1 MCTRGFSRVHPALQ
15 PRASQVSS
23 LCYTHDGAMLI
34 SAGRDHRVRLWE
46 AESGLNTLTH
56 FAGARNSAS
65 ACKQLGVC
73 AERGTQATHPVPPHM
88 HAHHAPP
95 CARAPRS
102 ALCTHVCTH
111 QARAC
116 VQAARLYFPT
126 GEGLVEYELSSGRRL
141 RVLKGH
147 FGATTCCAADPHAP
161 RVFSGGED
169 GALNAWTPPPCG
181 LRRPAPAEPFEVRPF
196 GKRPA
201 LEPPAERGGGSGH
214 EAAALGGYGLV
225 AARGGTACVQAPAY
239 RGLEATAL
247 SGEGGRAT
255 GRLSA
260 INAASAAAIE
270 PVRDAAQPPH
280 ASSSSARP
288 AVAVEDVDA
297 WSDDEEYA
305 APPAASAERRRGR
318 GQRAGPGA
326 GGGARAGGD
335 ALAHKRRRQ

>member
-1 MCTRGFSRVHPALQ
+1 M
-15 PRASQVSS
+15 
-23 LCYTHDGAMLI
+23 
-34 SAGRDHRVRLWE
+34 
-46 AESGLNTLTH
+46 
-56 FAGARNSAS
+56 
-65 ACKQLGVC
+65 
-73 AERGTQATHPVPPHM
+73 
-88 HAHHAPP
+88 
-95 CARAPRS
+95 
-102 ALCTHVCTH
+102 
-111 QARAC
+111 RAC
-116 VQAARLYFPT
+116 LQAARLYFPT

-201 LEPPAERGGGSGH
+201 LEPPAERGGSSGH
-214 EAAALGGYGLV
+214 GAAELGGYGLV
-225 AARGGTACVQAPAY
+225 AARGGTACVQEPAYRSLGAAAQEPAY
-239 RGLEATAL
+239 RGLGATAL

-270 PVRDAAQPPH
+270 PVRDAAQPPL

-297 WSDDEEYA
+297 WSDDDEYA
-305 APPAASAERRRGR
+305 APAPAASAERRRGR
-318 GQRAGPGA
+318 GQRAGPG
-326 GGGARAGGD
+326 GD
-335 ALAHKRRRQ
+335 AHKRRRQ

>member
-1 MCTRGFSRVHPALQ
+1 MCTRGCSRVHPAPQ

-23 LCYTHDGAMLI
+23 LCYTPDGAMLI

-73 AERGTQATHPVPPHM
+73 AERGTQVTHPVPPHM
-88 HAHHAPP
+88 HAHHAAPCVHAHHAPP
-95 CARAPRS
+95 CART
-102 ALCTHVCTH
+102 CTHTKHV
-111 QARAC
+111 RAC
-116 VQAARLYFPT
+116 LQAARLYFPT

-196 GKRPA
+196 GK
-201 LEPPAERGGGSGH
+201 PPAERGGGSGH
-214 EAAALGGYGLV
+214 EAAELGGYGLV
-225 AARGGTACVQAPAY
+225 AARGGTACVQEPAY
-239 RGLEATAL
+239 RGLGATAL
-247 SGEGGRAT
+247 SGEGGRAN

-270 PVRDAAQPPH
+270 PVRDAAQPAH

-297 WSDDEEYA
+297 WSDDDEYA
-305 APPAASAERRRGR
+305 APPAASPSAERRRGR
-318 GQRAGPGA
+318 GQRAGPV
-326 GGGARAGGD
+326 GD
-335 ALAHKRRRQ
+335 AHKRRRQ

>member
-1 MCTRGFSRVHPALQ
+1 
-15 PRASQVSS
+15 
-23 LCYTHDGAMLI
+23 
-34 SAGRDHRVRLWE
+34 
-46 AESGLNTLTH
+46 
-56 FAGARNSAS
+56 
-65 ACKQLGVC
+65 
-73 AERGTQATHPVPPHM
+73 M
-88 HAHHAPP
+88 HARAHSPST
-95 CARAPRS
+95 CARAC
-102 ALCTHVCTH
+102 L
-111 QARAC
+111 
-116 VQAARLYFPT
+116 QAARLYFPT

-161 RVFSGGED
+161 RVLSGGED

-214 EAAALGGYGLV
+214 AAAELGGYGLV
-225 AARGGTACVQAPAY
+225 AARGGTACVQEPAYRSLGAAAQEPAY
-239 RGLEATAL
+239 RGLGATAL

-270 PVRDAAQPPH
+270 LMRDAAQPPL

-297 WSDDEEYA
+297 WSDDDEYQYA

-318 GQRAGPGA
+318 GQRAGPG
-326 GGGARAGGD
+326 GD
-335 ALAHKRRRQ
+335 AHERRRQ

>member
-1 MCTRGFSRVHPALQ
+1 
-15 PRASQVSS
+15 
-23 LCYTHDGAMLI
+23 MLI

-73 AERGTQATHPVPPHM
+73 AERGTQATLPVPPRM
-88 HAHHAPP
+88 HAHHAAP
-95 CARAPRS
+95 CART
-102 ALCTHVCTH
+102 CTLTKHM
-111 QARAC
+111 RAC
-116 VQAARLYFPT
+116 LQAARLYFPT

-214 EAAALGGYGLV
+214 EAAELGGYGLV
-225 AARGGTACVQAPAY
+225 AARGGTACVQEPAYRSLGAAAQEPAY
-239 RGLEATAL
+239 RGLGATAL

-270 PVRDAAQPPH
+270 PVRDAAPPPH
-280 ASSSSARP
+280 ASCSSARP

-297 WSDDEEYA
+297 WSDDDEYA
-305 APPAASAERRRGR
+305 APAAAPAASAERRRGR
-318 GQRAGPGA
+318 GQRAGPG
-326 GGGARAGGD
+326 GD
-335 ALAHKRRRQ
+335 AHKRRRQ